1 MQMEFQW
8 LATGQEM
15 KAPWFSTAQTRQV
28 EGLGDEILWARSMAN
43 VIELNLP
50 EVIEDARRGDEDPY
64 MQNLAEWQVLTR
76 LASELKDREMELRKD
91 LFAGAFPTPTEG
103 SNKHTLPDG
112 RIVKGTYKISRMV
125 DQASVVSV
133 QRKLREDLGTKA
145 DDLFPT
151 KFGLDKKVLD
161 SLTDEQKA
169 IAADAYT
176 EKPGAPAL
184 EII

>member
-1 MQMEFQW
+1 MQMEYMW
-8 LATGQEM
+8 IAEGQ
-15 KAPWFSTAQTRQV
+15 KVPGAPWFSTNQTREPDQT
-28 EGLGDEILWARSMAN
+28 LWARSMAN
-43 VIELNLP
+43 TVEINLP
-50 EVIEDARRGDEDPY
+50 EVIRDARRGQEDGY
-64 MQNLAEWQVLTR
+64 LKNLAEWQVITR
-76 LASELKDREMELRKD
+76 LATELKAREMELRKD
-91 LFAGAFPTPTEG
+91 LFAGAFPSPKEG
-103 SNKHTLPDG
+103 TNKHTLPDG
-112 RIVKGTYKISRMV
+112 RIVKGVYKISRTV

-176 EKPGAPAL
+176 EKPSAPAL